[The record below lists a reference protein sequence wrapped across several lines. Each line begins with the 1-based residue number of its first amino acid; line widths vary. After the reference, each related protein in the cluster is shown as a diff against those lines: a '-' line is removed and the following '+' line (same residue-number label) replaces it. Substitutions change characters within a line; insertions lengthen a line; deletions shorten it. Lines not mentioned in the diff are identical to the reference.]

1 MARKRKLLILG
12 ASACAA
18 AAVAWLAFEPPAPPP
33 PPVAAGTA
41 APSGEPR
48 APGGSFTV
56 PSREGLSRPRGEL
69 FASNAPPVR
78 AAPRKKQAVQ
88 EAAPPPPAPAPPAM
102 PYRVAGQVVHEG
114 PPRIVLARDDRV
126 FFVAEGD
133 MLDGGYRVESIRADG
148 VTLVYTP
155 LDARQH
161 LPAASALAVQRAP
174 ALAGATAPDGGE
186 NRLAGR
192 ALSLEQRRVQA
203 DAGRPAQL
211 RWDGPARVQAGTEFE
226 VALKITS
233 DRPVR
238 SSPLQLSYDA
248 KVLEPV
254 AVRAGEFYAE
264 GSFTYRV
271 NPGSIFVG
279 ASGRGEVPADAE
291 FVVVSFKPIRP
302 GATAEL
308 SLSSLVLQGASGA
321 LVHEPLG
328 AFRTSIVR

>member
-1 MARKRKLLILG
+1 M
-12 ASACAA
+12 SA
-18 AAVAWLAFEPPAPPP
+18 FSP
-33 PPVAAGTA
+33 A

-56 PSREGLSRPRGEL
+56 PSREGLRRPRGEL

-78 AAPRKKQAVQ
+78 AAPQKKQAVQ
-88 EAAPPPPAPAPPAM
+88 EAAPPPPPPAPPAM

-161 LPAASALAVQRAP
+161 LPAASALAVERAP
-174 ALAGATAPDGGE
+174 SRPVASGPAVPKLALD
-186 NRLAGR
+186 
-192 ALSLEQRRVQA
+192 Q
-203 DAGRPAQL
+203 GRPAQL
-211 RWDGPARVQAGTEFE
+211 RWEGPARVQAGSEFE

-291 FVVVSFKPIRP
+291 FVVVTFKPIRP

>member
-1 MARKRKLLILG
+1 MGRKRKFLVWGVL
-12 ASACAA
+12 AA
-18 AAVAWLAFEPPAPPP
+18 AAVAAGLALRSE
-33 PPVAAGTA
+33 
-41 APSGEPR
+41 APSPTPPEARNAAEPAGEP
-48 APGGSFTV
+48 GSQERSLTV
-56 PSREGLSRPRGEL
+56 PSREGLNRPRGDL

-88 EAAPPPPAPAPPAM
+88 EAAPPPPPPALPAM

-114 PPRIVLARDDRV
+114 PLRIVLARDDRV

-148 VTLVYTP
+148 VTLVYIP

-161 LPAASALAVQRAP
+161 LPAASALAVERAP

-186 NRLAGR
+186 NRLAAR
-192 ALSLEQRRVQA
+192 ALSLEQRRMQA

-233 DRPVR
+233 DKAVR

-291 FVVVSFKPIRP
+291 FVVVTFKPIRP

-328 AFRTSIVR
+328 VFRTSIVR

>member
-1 MARKRKLLILG
+1 MQPEARN
-12 ASACAA
+12 AA
-18 AAVAWLAFEPPAPPP
+18 APA
-33 PPVAAGTA
+33 
-41 APSGEPR
+41 GEPGTQAR
-48 APGGSFTV
+48 SFTV
-56 PSREGLSRPRGEL
+56 PSREGLSRPRGDL

-78 AAPRKKQAVQ
+78 VAPPKKQSVQ
-88 EAAPPPPAPAPPAM
+88 EAAPPPPPAPPAM

-114 PPRIVLARDDRV
+114 PPRIVLARDNRV
-126 FFVAEGD
+126 YLVAEGD
-133 MLDGGYRVESIRADG
+133 LLDGGYRVESIGADG

-161 LPAASALAVQRAP
+161 LPAASALAVERAP
-174 ALAGATAPDGGE
+174 VRAAAPAVAP
-186 NRLAGR
+186 RT
-192 ALSLEQRRVQA
+192 QA

-211 RWDGPARVQAGTEFE
+211 RWDGPARVQAGSEFE

-291 FVVVSFKPIRP
+291 FVVVTFKPIRP

-308 SLSSLVLQGASGA
+308 SLSSLVLQGAAGA
-321 LVHEPLG
+321 LLHEPLA

>member
-1 MARKRKLLILG
+1 MGGKKKFLILG
-12 ASACAA
+12 LLGAA
-18 AAVAWLAFEPPAPPP
+18 GLAVVLQVSEPPSPLAPEGKDT
-33 PPVAAGTA
+33 ANTTA
-41 APSGEPR
+41 ATEPR
-48 APGGSFTV
+48 SSPSSMTL
-56 PSREGLSRPRGEL
+56 PSRGGLDRPRGDL
-69 FASNAPPVR
+69 FGSNAPPVR
-78 AAPRKKQAVQ
+78 RAPPVKQQVAP
-88 EAAPPPPAPAPPAM
+88 EPPPPAPVPPPM

-126 FFVAEGD
+126 YFVAEGD

-161 LPAASALAVQRAP
+161 LPAATALAPERAP
-174 ALAGATAPDGGE
+174 AVAAKTSP
-186 NRLAGR
+186 R
-192 ALSLEQRRVQA
+192 ARA
-203 DAGRPAQL
+203 DAGRPVQL
-211 RWDGPARVQAGTEFE
+211 RWQGPARVQAGSEFE
-226 VALKITS
+226 VALKMTA

-271 NPGSIFVG
+271 NAGSIFVG
-279 ASGRGEVPADAE
+279 ASGRGEIPADAE
-291 FVVVSFKPIRP
+291 AVVVTFKPIRP

-308 SLSSLVLQGASGA
+308 SLSSLVLQGASGT
-321 LVHEPLG
+321 LVHEPLA
-328 AFRTSIVR
+328 AFRTSIAR